1 MVSVFLYIFCNFLIF
16 FFICLSAVVFF
27 YNKRSSSV
35 AKLNKQ
41 TLKQMKNALSSVRSR
56 KKITRLFPRRTLP
69 DVLFLFS
76 HHTLI
81 TFVVFR
87 SFAHSSP
94 EKHPPWRCRCNLSL
108 RRYLLDVALP
118 GISLISF
125 SKTLHNSTLNT
136 ASHNV
141 ATAVIANLG
150 SCYRLFLS
158 YCYFIVRCYIS
169 VSL

>member
-1 MVSVFLYIFCNFLIF
+1 
-16 FFICLSAVVFF
+16 
-27 YNKRSSSV
+27 
-35 AKLNKQ
+35 
-41 TLKQMKNALSSVRSR
+41 MKNALSSVRSR

-125 SKTLHNSTLNT
+125 SKKLHNSTLNT

-150 SCYRLFLS
+150 SCYRLFYHIVILLWGVMLVLVYS
-158 YCYFIVRCYIS
+158 HVINMFLVVIFIVMLIFIAMLLYFCCLLLTVLDS
-169 VSL
+169 VVLR